1 MDEAALAIQS
11 NEIEVA
17 ALREELEKKTEVIS
31 EISARCERKDVI
43 QMYKCSVSGVMQS
56 GAILIAM

>member
-31 EISARCERKDVI
+31 EIGARCKRKDVI
-43 QMYKCSVSGVMQS
+43 QRIGRAHV
-56 GAILIAM
+56 